1 MGVIDTHIEK
11 QPPIKG
17 HAWSFPFLESG
28 DDVPQHG
35 MPACGMAVVPAMLAS
50 VAGFVSSHGS
60 MASDT
65 AADAGIGMA
74 CTVPVKAGIW

>member
-17 HAWSFPFLESG
+17 HAWLFPFLESG
-28 DDVPQHG
+28 DDVSQHG
-35 MPACGMAVVPAMLAS
+35 IPACGMAAMPAMLAS
-50 VAGFVSSHGS
+50 VAGFVSSHGA

-65 AADAGIGMA
+65 AADAGTGKA

>member
-1 MGVIDTHIEK
+1 MGVIDTHMEK

-17 HAWSFPFLESG
+17 HAWPFPFLESG
-28 DDVPQHG
+28 DDVSQHG
-35 MPACGMAVVPAMLAS
+35 MPACGMGVVATMLVS
-50 VAGFVSSHGS
+50 VAGFVSSQGA

-65 AADAGIGMA
+65 AADAGIDMA